1 MNLMLG
7 AAHSVFFYINI
18 VLITILVLMIG
29 TQLYWFVRSK
39 ISGNVIDGEEFAK
52 GIHRGQ
58 VVDLRDENKFK
69 KTICLERATCLLC
82 NSRCIKML

>member
-69 KTICLERATCLLC
+69 KDHMLGAR
-82 NSRCIKML
+82 NMPFMQFKMYKDA